1 MSNDDKDD
9 DSGAAGEV
17 DEAQNKINDDDNGS
31 GEVIDAA
38 GEVDEAQNKIND
50 DDNSSVEVID
60 VESGDD
66 DDKDD
71 DIDDKQIHSAIFIQ
85 RKEISAKFLEGTAGM
100 TNSKFIAHQK
110 LNGPTVGPYFFAA
123 TFIGQGEDI
132 FLIEYGDMFEG
143 LLLLTCAYSE
153 VLDDIQCVFVKHS
166 WLEQCPEMDESNG
179 NHASVKGYC

>member
-1 MSNDDKDD
+1 MSNDENDD

-17 DEAQNKINDDDNGS
+17 DEAQNKINGDDDNG
-31 GEVIDAA
+31 
-38 GEVDEAQNKIND
+38 
-50 DDNSSVEVID
+50 SVEVID

-66 DDKDD
+66 DDKDENHVDRNNGAD
-71 DIDDKQIHSAIFIQ
+71 DIDDKQIHGAIFIQ

-166 WLEQCPEMDESNG
+166 WLEQCPEMDESGG

>member
-1 MSNDDKDD
+1 MSNDENDD

-17 DEAQNKINDDDNGS
+17 DEAQNKINGDDDNG
-31 GEVIDAA
+31 
-38 GEVDEAQNKIND
+38 
-50 DDNSSVEVID
+50 SVEVID

-66 DDKDD
+66 DDKDENHVDRNNGAD
-71 DIDDKQIHSAIFIQ
+71 DIDDKQIHGAIFIQ

-166 WLEQCPEMDESNG
+166 WLEQCPEIDESGG

>member
-1 MSNDDKDD
+1 MSTDENDD

-17 DEAQNKINDDDNGS
+17 DEAQNKINGDDDNGS
-31 GEVIDAA
+31 
-38 GEVDEAQNKIND
+38 VD
-50 DDNSSVEVID
+50 VID

-66 DDKDD
+66 DDKDENHVDRNNGAD
-71 DIDDKQIHSAIFIQ
+71 DIDDKQIHGAIFIQ

-166 WLEQCPEMDESNG
+166 WLEQCPEMDESGG

>member
-1 MSNDDKDD
+1 MSNDENDD

-17 DEAQNKINDDDNGS
+17 DEAQNKINGDDDNG
-31 GEVIDAA
+31 
-38 GEVDEAQNKIND
+38 
-50 DDNSSVEVID
+50 SVEVID

-66 DDKDD
+66 DDKDENHVDRNNGAD
-71 DIDDKQIHSAIFIQ
+71 DIDDKQIHGAIFIQ

-153 VLDDIQCVFVKHS
+153 VLDDIQCVLVKHS
-166 WLEQCPEMDESNG
+166 WLEQCPEIDESGG
-179 NHASVKGYC
+179 NHSSVKGYC

>member
-1 MSNDDKDD
+1 MSNDENDD

-17 DEAQNKINDDDNGS
+17 DETQNKINDDDDNGS
-31 GEVIDAA
+31 
-38 GEVDEAQNKIND
+38 
-50 DDNSSVEVID
+50 VELID
-60 VESGDD
+60 VESSDD
-66 DDKDD
+66 DDKDENHVDRNNGAD
-71 DIDDKQIHSAIFIQ
+71 DIDDKQIHGAIFIQ

-153 VLDDIQCVFVKHS
+153 VLDDIQCIFVKHS
-166 WLEQCPEMDESNG
+166 WLEQCPEMDESGG

>member
-1 MSNDDKDD
+1 MSNDENED

-17 DEAQNKINDDDNGS
+17 DETQNKINDDD
-31 GEVIDAA
+31 
-38 GEVDEAQNKIND
+38 
-50 DDNSSVEVID
+50 DDNGSVEVID
-60 VESGDD
+60 VESSDD
-66 DDKDD
+66 DDKDENHADRNNGAD

-123 TFIGQGEDI
+123 TFIGPGEDI
-132 FLIEYGDMFEG
+132 FLIEYGDLFEG

-166 WLEQCPEMDESNG
+166 WLEQCPEMDESGG

>member
-1 MSNDDKDD
+1 LSNDENDD

-17 DEAQNKINDDDNGS
+17 DETQNKINDDDDNGS
-31 GEVIDAA
+31 
-38 GEVDEAQNKIND
+38 
-50 DDNSSVEVID
+50 VELID
-60 VESGDD
+60 VESSDD
-66 DDKDD
+66 DDKDENHVDRNNGAD
-71 DIDDKQIHSAIFIQ
+71 DIDDKQIHGAIFIQ

-153 VLDDIQCVFVKHS
+153 VLDDIQCIFVKHS
-166 WLEQCPEMDESNG
+166 WLEQCPEMDESGG